1 VPGPELHE
9 RLESGEVF
17 SGVFTIA
24 GAEVQESIGL
34 LTWSAQGG
42 ARLHIPELDDPWS
55 IKFGDE
61 LTIHGTLDNPNQRV
75 TLMPARMVRQS
86 AFGRPTHFGATTLA
100 IGAHTELSAT
110 WPSAA
115 YAPPGLHEW
124 LQENG
129 LSKHHA
135 DDDPLRP
142 IVEWRQPEPIVIEL
156 PGAAITLR
164 IHANS
169 AWSGVASPDWSIST
183 YLEAAIKPDTP
194 LTISEYWRTYGV
206 PLLSF
211 ATFAADRSE
220 VIPFDRFYEPS
231 TKTGIVVLH
240 QGRKPQYRDWHPLP
254 GHFLFRAEDVDSVA
268 SVLGKWISLSWN
280 TTPSLALFGE
290 TINEEAY
297 SPSRFLTLYTAAEGY
312 FRGVTEGSQWKL
324 AELVKRASISVE
336 ASKMSKEAI
345 SLMGALRRFHA
356 HLNATDL
363 EKQRDSADEAGEVSL
378 EEVSD
383 ATFESIRRLQAVMQA
398 CLLRDLGF
406 NTSEI
411 ERLITQHYQDWP
423 LPSLATPSS

>member
-1 VPGPELHE
+1 
-9 RLESGEVF
+9 LESGEVF

-24 GAEVQESIGL
+24 AADVQESIGL
-34 LTWSAQGG
+34 LSWSAQGG
-42 ARLHIPELDDPWS
+42 AVLHIPELDEPWP

-61 LTIHGTLDNPNQRV
+61 LTIHGMLDNPNQRV
-75 TLMPARMVRQS
+75 TLMPARMVQQS
-86 AFGRPTHFGATTLA
+86 VFGRPTHFGATTLA
-100 IGAHTELSAT
+100 IGAHTEPSAT
-110 WPSAA
+110 WPTAA
-115 YAPPGLHEW
+115 YIPPALHEW

-156 PGAAITLR
+156 PGTTITLR
-164 IHANS
+164 VLANS
-169 AWSGVASPDWSIST
+169 GWSGVASPDWTIHT
-183 YLEAAIKPDTP
+183 YLEAAVTPDTP
-194 LTISEYWRTYGV
+194 LTINEYWRLYGV

-220 VIPFDRFYEPS
+220 VIPFDRFYDPS
-231 TKTGIVVLH
+231 TNTGIVVLH
-240 QGRKPQYRDWHPLP
+240 QGREPQHRDWHTLP
-254 GHFLFRAEDVDSVA
+254 GHFLFRAEDVHSVA
-268 SVLGKWISLSWN
+268 DVLGKWISLSWD

-312 FRGVTEGSQWKL
+312 FRAVTEGSQWKL
-324 AELVKRASISVE
+324 TELVKRAGISAEV
-336 ASKMSKEAI
+336 SKMSKEAI

-363 EKQRDSADEAGEVSL
+363 EKQRDPSDQAVEVSL

-383 ATFESIRRLQAVMQA
+383 ATFESTRRLQAIMQA

-406 NTSEI
+406 NTNEI
-411 ERLITQHYQDWP
+411 ERLITQHYQNWP
-423 LPSLATPSS
+423 LPSLAITSS